1 MKIVCSYIAKG
12 IRKMYAYENIM
23 AYSLFLTAVDV
34 SFSETAVRVMEGDG
48 RITLRLSVT
57 GQLDRSVSVGLQVRS
72 QDGTAIGESEVEK
85 LCQHDSN
92 QPQSLAFSA
101 VRSYWSFKTVCFS
114 PQLQVTI
121 PHSSET
127 SL

>member
-1 MKIVCSYIAKG
+1 M
-12 IRKMYAYENIM
+12 
-23 AYSLFLTAVDV
+23 DV

-92 QPQSLAFSA
+92 QLQSLAFSA
-101 VRSYWSFKTVCFS
+101 VQSY
-114 PQLQVTI
+114 
-121 PHSSET
+121 
-127 SL
+127 

>member
-1 MKIVCSYIAKG
+1 
-12 IRKMYAYENIM
+12 MYAYETIM

-85 LCQHDSN
+85 LC
-92 QPQSLAFSA
+92 
-101 VRSYWSFKTVCFS
+101 FKFLHYVYNYYLNLVMLHNHT
-114 PQLQVTI
+114 
-121 PHSSET
+121 
-127 SL
+127 